1 MMGTEEDPGV
11 TKQAIEQ
18 LFYAVEETPDRCFL
32 MTVTSLSS
40 AWILEST
47 NPDLSGKYLT
57 LTFSFKTFIVVI
69 G

>member
-32 MTVTSLSS
+32 MTVT
-40 AWILEST
+40 
-47 NPDLSGKYLT
+47 
-57 LTFSFKTFIVVI
+57 IVYPVL
-69 G
+69 GY